1 MSVIMPIPQKDR
13 KSLVSMVKNC
23 HTRLLEVFWSCTRSY
38 CYTPPTAHSGN
49 KEKKSFSASNLYY
62 EVVKK
67 RMSLQDVQK
76 TRDSASADHVA
87 PTKYLEYF
95 KMIIDRI
102 DYLPQQDFNPDGTS
116 QF

>member
-1 MSVIMPIPQKDR
+1 MHIPRKNG

-23 HTRLLEVFWSCTRSY
+23 HTRLLEVLWPSRTSC
-38 CYTPPTAHSGN
+38 CYTPPIARSGN
-49 KEKKSFSASNLYY
+49 KEKNFSASNVDY

-67 RMSLQDVQK
+67 RVSLQDVKK
-76 TRDSASADHVA
+76 TGDSASADHVA
-87 PTKYLEYF
+87 ANKYLEHF
-95 KMIIDRI
+95 KLIIDRI